1 MTQTIGE
8 ILKSARQLKGY
19 TLDDL
24 QQITKI
30 QKRYLIAIEDND
42 FDLMPGA
49 FYTRAFI
56 KQIADTVGLDGAALL
71 EEHAAE
77 IPQAVVKTTP
87 STTYTTTSSNR
98 SRLNK
103 NKSKWSSV
111 SNTLKNYFP
120 TILLGMFIVAI
131 IFAIGQAVFSNRA
144 QRNTPVTTQATTQTA
159 VAAETTVATT
169 TTAAP
174 EVTSV
179 TYSYANGN
187 ALYYIANV
195 SKFPLDVKVLNEA
208 RNALWAQI
216 SADGKV
222 VADGVPATNQTV
234 TGSIPEGTTTIRMDF
249 GYTPLG
255 TITVG
260 GVELTIPEGSTATRI
275 YITIQQENCD
285 EFTK

>member
-71 EEHAAE
+71 EEHASE
-77 IPQAVVKTTP
+77 IPQAVVNTTP
-87 STTYTTTSSNR
+87 QATYTTSSSNR
-98 SRLNK
+98 TRLNK

-111 SNTLKNYFP
+111 SATLKNYFP

-144 QRNTPVTTQATTQTA
+144 QRNNPVTTQATTQTA

-216 SADGKV
+216 LADGKV

-234 TGSIPEGTTTIRMDF
+234 TGSIPEGITTIRMDF

-260 GVELTIPEGSTATRI
+260 GVELKIPEGSNATRI
-275 YITIQQENCD
+275 YITIQ
-285 EFTK
+285 

>member
-71 EEHAAE
+71 EEHASE
-77 IPQAVVKTTP
+77 IPQAVVNTTP
-87 STTYTTTSSNR
+87 QATYTTSSSNR
-98 SRLNK
+98 TRLNK

-111 SNTLKNYFP
+111 SATLKNYFP

-144 QRNTPVTTQATTQTA
+144 QRNNPVTTQATTQTA

-216 SADGKV
+216 LADGKV

-275 YITIQQENCD
+275 YITIQ
-285 EFTK
+285 

>member
-187 ALYYIANV
+187 ALYYIAKV
-195 SKFPLDVKVLNEA
+195 SKFPLDVKVLNQA

-260 GVELTIPEGSTATRI
+260 GVELTIPEGSNATRI
-275 YITIQQENCD
+275 YITIQ
-285 EFTK
+285 

>member
-187 ALYYIANV
+187 ALYYIAKV

-275 YITIQQENCD
+275 YITIQ
-285 EFTK
+285 

>member
-71 EEHAAE
+71 EEHASE
-77 IPQAVVKTTP
+77 IPQAAVKTTP
-87 STTYTTTSSNR
+87 QATYTTASSNR

-111 SNTLKNYFP
+111 SDTLKNYFP

-144 QRNTPVTTQATTQTA
+144 QRNNPVTTQATTQTA

-216 SADGKV
+216 LADGKV

-249 GYTPLG
+249 GYPPLG

-260 GVELTIPEGSTATRI
+260 GVELKIPEGSNATRI
-275 YITIQQENCD
+275 YITIQ
-285 EFTK
+285 

>member
-71 EEHAAE
+71 EEHASE
-77 IPQAVVKTTP
+77 IPQAVVNTTP
-87 STTYTTTSSNR
+87 QATYTTSSSNR
-98 SRLNK
+98 TRLNK

-111 SNTLKNYFP
+111 SATLKNYFP

-144 QRNTPVTTQATTQTA
+144 QRNNPVTTQATTQTA

-216 SADGKV
+216 LADGKV

-255 TITVG
+255 KITVG
-260 GVELTIPEGSTATRI
+260 GVELKIPEGSNATRI
-275 YITIQQENCD
+275 YITIQ
-285 EFTK
+285 

>member
-71 EEHAAE
+71 EEHAGE
-77 IPQAVVKTTP
+77 IPQATVKTTP
-87 STTYTTTSSNR
+87 STTYTTASSNR

-111 SNTLKNYFP
+111 ADTLKNYFP
-120 TILLGMFIVAI
+120 TLLLGMFIVAI
-131 IFAIGQAVFSNRA
+131 IFAIGQAVLSNRA
-144 QRNTPVTTQATTQTA
+144 QRNNPVTTQATTQTA

-174 EVTSV
+174 EVTSI

-216 SADGKV
+216 LADGKV
-222 VADGVPATNQTV
+222 VADGVPETNQTV

-260 GVELTIPEGSTATRI
+260 GVELEIPEGSNATRI
-275 YITIQQENCD
+275 YITIQ
-285 EFTK
+285 

>member
-111 SNTLKNYFP
+111 SNTLKKYFP

-275 YITIQQENCD
+275 YITIQ
-285 EFTK
+285 

>member
-8 ILKSARQLKGY
+8 ILKGARQLKGY

-275 YITIQQENCD
+275 YITIQ
-285 EFTK
+285 

>member
-71 EEHAAE
+71 EEHASE
-77 IPQAVVKTTP
+77 IPQAAVKTTP
-87 STTYTTTSSNR
+87 STTYTTASSNR

-111 SNTLKNYFP
+111 SATLKNYFP

-144 QRNTPVTTQATTQTA
+144 QRNNPVTTQATTQTA

-216 SADGKV
+216 LADGKV
-222 VADGVPATNQTV
+222 VADGVPATNQIV

-249 GYTPLG
+249 GYPPLG

-260 GVELTIPEGSTATRI
+260 GVELQIPEGSNATRI
-275 YITIQQENCD
+275 YITIQ
-285 EFTK
+285 

>member
-71 EEHAAE
+71 EEHTSE

-144 QRNTPVTTQATTQTA
+144 QRNNPVTTQATTQTA

-275 YITIQQENCD
+275 YITIQ
-285 EFTK
+285 

>member
-71 EEHAAE
+71 EEHASE
-77 IPQAVVKTTP
+77 IPQAVVNTTP
-87 STTYTTTSSNR
+87 QATYTTSSSNR
-98 SRLNK
+98 TRLNK

-111 SNTLKNYFP
+111 SATLKNYFP

-144 QRNTPVTTQATTQTA
+144 QRNNPVTTQATTQTA

-216 SADGKV
+216 LADGKV

-260 GVELTIPEGSTATRI
+260 GVELKIPEGSNATRI
-275 YITIQQENCD
+275 YITIQ
-285 EFTK
+285 

>member
-71 EEHAAE
+71 EEHAGE
-77 IPQAVVKTTP
+77 IPQATVKTTP
-87 STTYTTTSSNR
+87 STTYTTAASNR

-111 SNTLKNYFP
+111 ADTLKNYFP
-120 TILLGMFIVAI
+120 TLLLGMFIVAI
-131 IFAIGQAVFSNRA
+131 IFAIGQAVLSNRA
-144 QRNTPVTTQATTQTA
+144 QRNNPVTTQATTQTA

-174 EVTSV
+174 EVTSI

-216 SADGKV
+216 LADGKV
-222 VADGVPATNQTV
+222 VADGVPETNQTV

-260 GVELTIPEGSTATRI
+260 GVELEIPEGSNATRI
-275 YITIQQENCD
+275 YITIQ
-285 EFTK
+285 

>member
-71 EEHAAE
+71 EEDAAE

-260 GVELTIPEGSTATRI
+260 GVELKIPEGSTATRI
-275 YITIQQENCD
+275 YITIQ
-285 EFTK
+285 

>member
-56 KQIADTVGLDGAALL
+56 KQIADTVGLDGATLL

-87 STTYTTTSSNR
+87 STTYTTASSNR

-111 SNTLKNYFP
+111 SDTLKNYFP

-144 QRNTPVTTQATTQTA
+144 QRNNPVTTQATTQTA

-216 SADGKV
+216 LADGKV

-249 GYTPLG
+249 GYPPLG

-260 GVELTIPEGSTATRI
+260 GVELKIPEGSNATRI
-275 YITIQQENCD
+275 YITIQ
-285 EFTK
+285 

>member
-1 MTQTIGE
+1 MMTQTIGE

-56 KQIADTVGLDGAALL
+56 KQIADTVGLDGAVLL
-71 EEHAAE
+71 EEHASE
-77 IPQAVVKTTP
+77 IPQAIVKTTT
-87 STTYTTTSSNR
+87 STTAQTSVTSNR
-98 SRLNK
+98 TRLNK
-103 NKSKWSSV
+103 NKSKWSSI
-111 SNTLKNYFP
+111 SDTLKNYFP

-131 IFAIGQAVFSNRA
+131 IFAIGQAVLNTRS
-144 QRNTPVTTQATTQTA
+144 QRNNQVTTQVTTQQSA
-159 VAAETTVATT
+159 VQETTVTT
-169 TTAAP
+169 TTTKAP

-179 TYSYANGN
+179 NYSYANGN
-187 ALYYIANV
+187 ALYYTAQV
-195 SKFPLDVKVLNEA
+195 SKFPLEVKVLNQA
-208 RNALWAQI
+208 RTDLWAQI
-216 SADGKV
+216 SADGTV
-222 VADGVPATNQTV
+222 VADGVPSTGQTV
-234 TGSIPEGTTTIRMDF
+234 SGSIPEGTTTIRMDF

-260 GVELTIPEGSTATRI
+260 GVELKIPEGSTANRI
-275 YITIQQENCD
+275 YITVQ
-285 EFTK
+285 

>member
-87 STTYTTTSSNR
+87 QATYTTSSSNR
-98 SRLNK
+98 TRLNK

-111 SNTLKNYFP
+111 SATLKNYFP

-144 QRNTPVTTQATTQTA
+144 QRNNPVTTQATTQTA

-169 TTAAP
+169 TAP

-275 YITIQQENCD
+275 YITIQ
-285 EFTK
+285 

>member
-87 STTYTTTSSNR
+87 QATYTTSSSNR
-98 SRLNK
+98 TRLNK

-260 GVELTIPEGSTATRI
+260 GVELTIPEGSNATRI
-275 YITIQQENCD
+275 YITIQ
-285 EFTK
+285 

>member
-71 EEHAAE
+71 EEHASE
-77 IPQAVVKTTP
+77 IPQAAVKTTP
-87 STTYTTTSSNR
+87 STTYTTASSNR

-111 SNTLKNYFP
+111 SDTLKNYFP

-144 QRNTPVTTQATTQTA
+144 QRNNPVTTQATTQTA

-216 SADGKV
+216 LADGKV

-249 GYTPLG
+249 GYPPLG

-260 GVELTIPEGSTATRI
+260 GVELQIPEGSNATRI
-275 YITIQQENCD
+275 YITIQ
-285 EFTK
+285 

>member
-195 SKFPLDVKVLNEA
+195 SKFPLDVKVLNQA

-275 YITIQQENCD
+275 YITIQ
-285 EFTK
+285 

>member
-71 EEHAAE
+71 EVHASE

-275 YITIQQENCD
+275 YITIQ
-285 EFTK
+285 

>member
-1 MTQTIGE
+1 M
-8 ILKSARQLKGY
+8 
-19 TLDDL
+19 

-77 IPQAVVKTTP
+77 IPQAAVKTTP
-87 STTYTTTSSNR
+87 SSTYLNATTSNR

-111 SNTLKNYFP
+111 SDTLKNYFP

-131 IFAIGQAVFSNRA
+131 IFAIGQAVYSNRA
-144 QRNTPVTTQATTQTA
+144 QRNNPVTTQATTQTA

-216 SADGKV
+216 LADGKV
-222 VADGVPATNQTV
+222 VADGVPATNQIV
-234 TGSIPEGTTTIRMDF
+234 TGSIPAGTTTIRMDF
-249 GYTPLG
+249 GYPPLG

-260 GVELTIPEGSTATRI
+260 GVELQIPEGSNATRI
-275 YITIQQENCD
+275 YITIQ
-285 EFTK
+285 

>member
-71 EEHAAE
+71 EEHASE
-77 IPQAVVKTTP
+77 IPQAAVKTTP
-87 STTYTTTSSNR
+87 QATYTTASSNR

-111 SNTLKNYFP
+111 ADTLKNYFP

-144 QRNTPVTTQATTQTA
+144 QRNNPVTTQATTQTA

-216 SADGKV
+216 LADGKV
-222 VADGVPATNQTV
+222 VADGVPATNQIV

-249 GYTPLG
+249 GYPPLG

-260 GVELTIPEGSTATRI
+260 GVELQIPEGSNATRI
-275 YITIQQENCD
+275 YITIQ
-285 EFTK
+285 

>member
-71 EEHAAE
+71 EEHASE

-234 TGSIPEGTTTIRMDF
+234 TGSIPEG
-249 GYTPLG
+249 
-255 TITVG
+255 
-260 GVELTIPEGSTATRI
+260 STATRI
-275 YITIQQENCD
+275 YITIQ
-285 EFTK
+285 

>member
-71 EEHAAE
+71 EEHASE
-77 IPQAVVKTTP
+77 IPQAAVKTTP
-87 STTYTTTSSNR
+87 QATYTTASSNR

-111 SNTLKNYFP
+111 SDTLKNYFP

-144 QRNTPVTTQATTQTA
+144 QRNNPVTTQATTQTA
-159 VAAETTVATT
+159 VTAETTVATT

-216 SADGKV
+216 LADGKV

-249 GYTPLG
+249 GYPPLG

-260 GVELTIPEGSTATRI
+260 GVELKIPEGSNATRI
-275 YITIQQENCD
+275 YITIQ
-285 EFTK
+285 

>member
-195 SKFPLDVKVLNEA
+195 SKFQLDVKVLNEA

-275 YITIQQENCD
+275 YITIQ
-285 EFTK
+285 

>member
-71 EEHAAE
+71 EEHASE
-77 IPQAVVKTTP
+77 IPQAVVNTTP
-87 STTYTTTSSNR
+87 QATYTTSSSNR
-98 SRLNK
+98 TRLNK

-111 SNTLKNYFP
+111 SATLKNYFP

-144 QRNTPVTTQATTQTA
+144 QRNNPVTTQATTQTA

-275 YITIQQENCD
+275 YITIQ
-285 EFTK
+285 

>member
-87 STTYTTTSSNR
+87 QATYTTSSSNR
-98 SRLNK
+98 TRLNK

-275 YITIQQENCD
+275 YITIQ
-285 EFTK
+285 

>member
-187 ALYYIANV
+187 ALYYIAKV
-195 SKFPLDVKVLNEA
+195 SKFPLDVKVLNQA

-275 YITIQQENCD
+275 YITIQ
-285 EFTK
+285 

>member
-71 EEHAAE
+71 EEHASE

-87 STTYTTTSSNR
+87 QATYTTSSSNR

-111 SNTLKNYFP
+111 SDTLKNYFP

-144 QRNTPVTTQATTQTA
+144 QRNNPVTTQATTQTA

-216 SADGKV
+216 LADGKV
-222 VADGVPATNQTV
+222 VADGVPATNQIV
-234 TGSIPEGTTTIRMDF
+234 TGSIPAGTTTIRMDF
-249 GYTPLG
+249 GYPPLG

-260 GVELTIPEGSTATRI
+260 GVELQIPEGSNATRI
-275 YITIQQENCD
+275 YITIQ
-285 EFTK
+285 

>member
-1 MTQTIGE
+1 MVFSI
-8 ILKSARQLKGY
+8 
-19 TLDDL
+19 
-24 QQITKI
+24 
-30 QKRYLIAIEDND
+30 
-42 FDLMPGA
+42 
-49 FYTRAFI
+49 
-56 KQIADTVGLDGAALL
+56 
-71 EEHAAE
+71 
-77 IPQAVVKTTP
+77 
-87 STTYTTTSSNR
+87 SN
-98 SRLNK
+98 
-103 NKSKWSSV
+103 
-111 SNTLKNYFP
+111 FP

-144 QRNTPVTTQATTQTA
+144 QRNNPVTTQATTQTA

-260 GVELTIPEGSTATRI
+260 GVELTIPEGSNATRI
-275 YITIQQENCD
+275 YITIQ
-285 EFTK
+285 

>member
-111 SNTLKNYFP
+111 SNTIKNYFP

-275 YITIQQENCD
+275 YITIQ
-285 EFTK
+285 

>member
-71 EEHAAE
+71 EEHAGE

-87 STTYTTTSSNR
+87 STTYTTASSNR

-111 SNTLKNYFP
+111 ADTLKNYFP

-144 QRNTPVTTQATTQTA
+144 QRNNPVTTQATTQTA

-174 EVTSV
+174 EVTSI

-216 SADGKV
+216 LADGKV

-260 GVELTIPEGSTATRI
+260 GVELEIPEGSNATRI
-275 YITIQQENCD
+275 YITIQ
-285 EFTK
+285 